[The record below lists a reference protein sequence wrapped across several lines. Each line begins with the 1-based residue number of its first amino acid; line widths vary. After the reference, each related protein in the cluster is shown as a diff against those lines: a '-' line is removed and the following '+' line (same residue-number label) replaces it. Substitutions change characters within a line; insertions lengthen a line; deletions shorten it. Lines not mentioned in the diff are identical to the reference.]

1 MGNKNVEYKKEILML
16 ITFHTDAYE
25 DITYFADIAKR
36 LLSLMGHSGTIPG
49 AIKSEHLPEALER
62 LQAGLKKEK
71 KITEDD
77 EDNEQEI
84 SLEKRAVPLI
94 SLLHAAIKKDKDVLW
109 D

>member
-1 MGNKNVEYKKEILML
+1 ML

-25 DITYFADIAKR
+25 NITYFGDIAKR
-36 LLSLMGHSGTIPG
+36 LLSLMGHSGTVPG

-62 LQAGLKKEK
+62 LQTGLRKEK
-71 KITEDD
+71 KIVGDD

-84 SLEKRAVPLI
+84 SLAKRAVPLI
-94 SLLHAAIKKDKDVLW
+94 SLLQAAIKKEKDVLW